1 MVTDETSPAGERRE
15 DIDGVTI
22 GQGHGTV
29 LLRSLPVYNRAA
41 LRRTMHKSKL
51 SNANYLSGKYA
62 IFCYRPIECEQIN
75 YRHAMSACN

>member
-29 LLRSLPVYNRAA
+29 GRGHRVDEET
-41 LRRTMHKSKL
+41 RTRQHSRGL
-51 SNANYLSGKYA
+51 GIGRLGEGAHEFIDGSGTDL
-62 IFCYRPIECEQIN
+62 
-75 YRHAMSACN
+75 